1 MIFNRGENMTRSRRR
16 TRIFLGDG
24 IVSILLLG
32 VGLSRSF
39 PGKDVGYISGSS
51 IDSMPA
57 TPPEN
62 NIGVVNPQ
70 VGSYGMQDCIMGVS
84 DGMQGGIVGYHMVC
98 KIWGLRYPKKVNDG
112 VLVYGIL
119 KHKG

>member
-1 MIFNRGENMTRSRRR
+1 MTRNRRR
-16 TRIFLGDG
+16 TCIVLGFG

-70 VGSYGMQDCIMGVS
+70 VGSDDISCGVMGYQIIYARYQD
-84 DGMQGGIVGYHMVC
+84 
-98 KIWGLRYPKKVNDG
+98 
-112 VLVYGIL
+112 
-119 KHKG
+119 

>member
-1 MIFNRGENMTRSRRR
+1 MSV
-16 TRIFLGDG
+16 D
-24 IVSILLLG
+24 ILLLG

>member
-1 MIFNRGENMTRSRRR
+1 MTRSRRR
-16 TRIFLGDG
+16 TRIVLGDG

-70 VGSYGMQDCIMGVS
+70 VGSDDISCGVMGYQIIYARYQD
-84 DGMQGGIVGYHMVC
+84 
-98 KIWGLRYPKKVNDG
+98 
-112 VLVYGIL
+112 
-119 KHKG
+119 